1 MPGRQ
6 PAKANIYDVAK
17 LAGVSHQT
25 VSRVMN
31 NHPSIRPA
39 TRARVEAAA
48 KQLNYRPSM
57 AARALVTKKNSM
69 LGFIVGDT
77 GLYGPRGMLNAM
89 EKQAR
94 LAGYYSLTVAIK
106 QDSPESWSEGIEH
119 LHKIGVEGLVCIA
132 IKREALELAAKMNPG
147 IPIVSIDT
155 EEIPGVTTVGID
167 NELGARIATEHLIE
181 LGHKNILHVAG
192 PRDSIEARARLA
204 GFKAAM
210 KAAKLKP
217 HVVQGD
223 WTAATGYQIGS
234 ELDIDVD
241 GITGIF
247 TANDAMALG
256 MLKAFRLRR
265 ISVPKRVS
273 LIGFDDVPEAPY
285 FEPPLTTVLQDFN
298 NLGRAAMGNL
308 IQRLSGEQQVRP
320 VDLPPSIILRESTS
334 RLK

>member
-25 VSRVMN
+25 VSRVLN

-39 TRARVEAAA
+39 TKARVEAAA

-77 GLYGPRGMLNAM
+77 GLYGPAGMLNAM

-106 QDSPESWSEGIEH
+106 QDSPDSWADGIEH
-119 LHKIGVEGLVCIA
+119 LRKIGVEGLVCIA
-132 IKREALELAAKMNPG
+132 IKREALELAAKVNAG

-167 NELGARIATEHLIE
+167 NELGARMATEHLIS
-181 LGHKNILHVAG
+181 LGHNNILHIAG
-192 PRDSIEARARLA
+192 PKESIEARARLA
-204 GFKAAM
+204 GFRSAM
-210 KAAKLKP
+210 KAAKLKA

-234 ELDIDVD
+234 ELDLGAD

-247 TANDAMALG
+247 TANDALALG
-256 MLKAFRLRR
+256 MLKAFRLRK
-265 ISVPKRVS
+265 IAVPKRVS
-273 LIGFDDVPEAPY
+273 IIGFDDVPEAPY

-298 NLGRAAMGNL
+298 NLGRAAMGTL
-308 IQRLSGEQQVRP
+308 IQKLSGEMQAKP
-320 VDLPPSIILRESTS
+320 ADLPPSLIVRESTAE
-334 RLK
+334 LK